1 MNHVW
6 GLFAHPNREMSVIKS
21 ENETISHHYTHHV
34 LLMAAVPVICAFI
47 GTTQLGWNFGDGTV
61 IKLSMLTGLALAVL
75 FYAVMLAG
83 VAIMGRVIWWMAR
96 QYPQQPSLKR
106 CMVFAGYVATPL
118 FLSGIVALYPLVW
131 LCALVGTIAL
141 FYTGYLLYLGIPTFL
156 SINREE
162 GLSFASSTL
171 AIGVLVLEV
180 LLALTVVL
188 WGYGYRLFCSDVTGK
203 YALPANMYFMSAMQH
218 FFTILIRHRAL
229 RRGMMAFASEV
240 AHLTSRRTFHNV
252 QKYFS
257 ECP

>member
-171 AIGVLVLEV
+171 AIGVLMLEV
-180 LLALTVVL
+180 LLAITVVL
-188 WGYGYRLFCSDVTGK
+188 WGYGYRLF
-203 YALPANMYFMSAMQH
+203 
-218 FFTILIRHRAL
+218 
-229 RRGMMAFASEV
+229 
-240 AHLTSRRTFHNV
+240 
-252 QKYFS
+252 
-257 ECP
+257 